1 MGGLAIDNV
10 KLTNYHLIVEE
21 VFDESVFGMIP
32 REGVGGEQQGGTEK
46 PRYERVLFR
55 HWDPNVLGA
64 VLPILTRSQFARF
77 LGPADGVVFNGPD
90 YGGVRRARKADNM
103 NKDSL
108 VRYFTKGIYAEM
120 LPEMAKIN
128 ASAAQDGFVPNV
140 EAILAEK
147 PDAVIQWTHDQKLI
161 EPLER
166 VGLTVVGW
174 QCCTEQDRLDYISLT
189 GYMTGRNDRAQ
200 AILKAQAETL
210 KALGGKVAKLD
221 KAALPSVLHIDKVAD
236 QIQVIANGSQD
247 LSLSGVT
254 NPAADKSG
262 EWWRTVDFEQLLVWN
277 PDIIVI
283 PAYASDL
290 NPQDF
295 FGNPLL
301 ANLKAVKERRV
312 YKQPV
317 FARTPDA
324 PEIFLT
330 SEWLAAVAH
339 GADFA
344 PDFRKQIRDAYKLI
358 YGAELTDDQ
367 QKAILESDSNAPAD
381 KYVHLFG

>member
-1 MGGLAIDNV
+1 MSSRLKAFSTLVVSLSLFLPAIAQADSSFV
-10 KLTNYHLIVEE
+10 DHRGKTIS
-21 VFDESVFGMIP
+21 FA
-32 REGVGGEQQGGTEK
+32 K
-46 PRYERVLFR
+46 PPERVVTIVR
-55 HWDPNVLGA
+55 SAPIIYRA
-64 VLPILTRSQFARF
+64 VDA
-77 LGPADGVVFNGPD
+77 
-90 YGGVRRARKADNM
+90 KADNIAGM

-140 EAILAEK
+140 EAILAQK
-147 PDAVIQWTHDQKLI
+147 PDAVIQWTHDEKLI

-174 QCCTEQDRLDYISLT
+174 QCCSEQDRLDYVTLT

-200 AILKAQAETL
+200 AILKAQSDML
-210 KALGGKVAKLD
+210 KELGGKVVKLD
-221 KAALPSVLHIDKVAD
+221 GAKLPSVLHIDKVAD

-254 NPAADKSG
+254 NPAADGTG

-277 PDIIVI
+277 PDIIII
-283 PAYASDL
+283 PAYADDL
-290 NPQDF
+290 NPKDF
-295 FGNPLL
+295 FDNPVL
-301 ANLKAVKERRV
+301 ASLKAVKDKRV

-330 SEWLAAVAH
+330 SEWLAAIAH

-344 PDFRKQIRDAYKLI
+344 PEFKKQIGDTYKLI
-358 YGAELTDDQ
+358 YGAELSGEQ
-367 QKAILESDSNAPAD
+367 VESILESERNAPAN
-381 KYVHLFG
+381 KYAELFD

>member
-1 MGGLAIDNV
+1 
-10 KLTNYHLIVEE
+10 
-21 VFDESVFGMIP
+21 
-32 REGVGGEQQGGTEK
+32 
-46 PRYERVLFR
+46 
-55 HWDPNVLGA
+55 
-64 VLPILTRSQFARF
+64 
-77 LGPADGVVFNGPD
+77 
-90 YGGVRRARKADNM
+90 
-103 NKDSL
+103 
-108 VRYFTKGIYAEM
+108 
-120 LPEMAKIN
+120 
-128 ASAAQDGFVPNV
+128 
-140 EAILAEK
+140 
-147 PDAVIQWTHDQKLI
+147 
-161 EPLER
+161 
-166 VGLTVVGW
+166 
-174 QCCTEQDRLDYISLT
+174 
-189 GYMTGRNDRAQ
+189 
-200 AILKAQAETL
+200 
-210 KALGGKVAKLD
+210 
-221 KAALPSVLHIDKVAD
+221 VAD

-367 QKAILESDSNAPAD
+367 LKAILESDSNAPAD

>member
-1 MGGLAIDNV
+1 MSTRLKAFSALV
-10 KLTNYHLIVEE
+10 LSLSLFLPATSQA
-21 VFDESVFGMIP
+21 ESSFVDHRGKTITFA
-32 REGVGGEQQGGTEK
+32 K
-46 PRYERVLFR
+46 PPERVVTIVR
-55 HWDPNVLGA
+55 SAPIIYRA
-64 VLPILTRSQFARF
+64 VDA
-77 LGPADGVVFNGPD
+77 
-90 YGGVRRARKADNM
+90 KADNIAGM

-140 EAILAEK
+140 EAILAQK
-147 PDAVIQWTHDQKLI
+147 PDAVIQWTHDEKLI

-174 QCCTEQDRLDYISLT
+174 QCCTEQDRLDYVTLT

-200 AILKAQAETL
+200 EILKAQSDIL
-210 KALGGKVAKLD
+210 KELDGKVAKLD
-221 KAALPSVLHIDKVAD
+221 KAKLPSVLHIDKVAD

-254 NPAADKSG
+254 NPAADGTG

-277 PDIIVI
+277 PDIIII
-283 PAYASDL
+283 PAYADDL
-290 NPQDF
+290 NPKDF
-295 FGNPLL
+295 FDNPVL
-301 ANLKAVKERRV
+301 ASLKAVKEKRV

-330 SEWLAAVAH
+330 SEWLAAIAH
-339 GADFA
+339 GAEFA
-344 PDFRKQIRDAYKLI
+344 PDFRKQIGDTYKLI
-358 YGAELTDDQ
+358 YGAALSDDQ
-367 QKAILESDSNAPAD
+367 VKALLEFERNAPAS
-381 KYVHLFG
+381 KYAELLD

>member
-1 MGGLAIDNV
+1 MSSRLGTPIALALSLSIFAPAAA
-10 KLTNYHLIVEE
+10 HA
-21 VFDESVFGMIP
+21 ESSFLDHRGKKI
-32 REGVGGEQQGGTEK
+32 TFAK
-46 PRYERVLFR
+46 PPERVVTIVR
-55 HWDPNVLGA
+55 SAPIIYRA
-64 VLPILTRSQFARF
+64 V
-77 LGPADGVVFNGPD
+77 DE
-90 YGGVRRARKADNM
+90 KADSIVGM

-108 VRYFTKGIYAEM
+108 TRYFTKGIYAEM

-147 PDAVIQWTHDQKLI
+147 PDVVIQWAQDEKLI

-174 QCCTEQDRLDYISLT
+174 QCCSEQDRLDYVTLS

-200 AILKAQAETL
+200 AILKAQSETL
-210 KALGGKVAKLD
+210 KALDEKVGKLD
-221 KAALPSVLHIDKVAD
+221 KSTLPSVLHIDKVGD

-254 NPAADKSG
+254 NPAADNTG

-277 PDIIVI
+277 PDIIII
-283 PAYASDL
+283 PAYATDL
-290 NPQDF
+290 EPKTFFDNPV
-295 FGNPLL
+295 L
-301 ANLKAVKERRV
+301 ASLKAVKEKRV

-330 SEWLAAVAH
+330 SEWLAAIAH

-344 PDFRKQIRDAYKLI
+344 PEFQKQIVGTYRLI
-358 YGAELTDDQ
+358 YGAELTAEQ
-367 QKAILESDSNAPAD
+367 VKAILETESNAPAN
-381 KYVHLFG
+381 KYVELFR

>member
-1 MGGLAIDNV
+1 MSSRLKAFSALV
-10 KLTNYHLIVEE
+10 VSLSLFLPATSQA
-21 VFDESVFGMIP
+21 ESAFVDHRGKTITFA
-32 REGVGGEQQGGTEK
+32 K
-46 PRYERVLFR
+46 PPERVVTIVR
-55 HWDPNVLGA
+55 SAPIIYRA
-64 VLPILTRSQFARF
+64 VDA
-77 LGPADGVVFNGPD
+77 
-90 YGGVRRARKADNM
+90 KADNIAGM

-108 VRYFTKGIYAEM
+108 VRYFTKGIYADM

-128 ASAAQDGFVPNV
+128 VGAAQDGFVPNV
-140 EAILAEK
+140 EAILAQK
-147 PDAVIQWTHDQKLI
+147 PDAVIQWTHDEKLI

-174 QCCTEQDRLDYISLT
+174 QCCSEQDRLDYVSLT

-200 AILKAQAETL
+200 AILKAQSDIL
-210 KALGGKVAKLD
+210 KDLDGKVAKLD
-221 KAALPSVLHIDKVAD
+221 KAKLPSVLHIDKVAD

-254 NPAADKSG
+254 NPAADGTG

-277 PDIIVI
+277 PDIIIV
-283 PAYASDL
+283 PAYADDL
-290 NPQDF
+290 NPKDF
-295 FGNPLL
+295 FDNPVL
-301 ANLKAVKERRV
+301 ASLKAVKEKRV

-330 SEWLAAVAH
+330 SEWLAAIAH

-344 PDFRKQIRDAYKLI
+344 PEFSKQIGDTYKLI
-358 YGAELTDDQ
+358 YGAALSDDQ
-367 QKAILESDSNAPAD
+367 VKSILESERNAPATR
-381 KYVHLFG
+381 YAELFD

>member
-1 MGGLAIDNV
+1 MSR
-10 KLTNYHLIVEE
+10 HLKAFAASALSASLFMPATLHAEN
-21 VFDESVFGMIP
+21 SVVDHRGKTITF
-32 REGVGGEQQGGTEK
+32 QK
-46 PRYERVLFR
+46 PPERVVTIVR
-55 HWDPNVLGA
+55 SAPIIYRA
-64 VLPILTRSQFARF
+64 V
-77 LGPADGVVFNGPD
+77 DE
-90 YGGVRRARKADNM
+90 KADNLAGM

-140 EAILAEK
+140 EAILAQK
-147 PDAVIQWTHDQKLI
+147 PDAVIQWNHTDDLI

-166 VGLTVVGW
+166 VGLTVVAW
-174 QCCTEQDRLDYISLT
+174 RCCTEQDRLDYVSMT
-189 GYMTGRNDRAQ
+189 GAMTGRTERAQ
-200 AILKAQAETL
+200 AILKAQSDTL
-210 KALGGKVAKLD
+210 KALGDKVSKLD
-221 KAALPSVLHIDKVAD
+221 KSTLPTVLHIDKVAD

-254 NPAADKSG
+254 NPAADNTG
-262 EWWRTVDFEQLLVWN
+262 EWWRTIDFEQLLVWN

-283 PAYASDL
+283 PAYAVDL
-290 NPQDF
+290 NPKDF
-295 FGNPLL
+295 FENPLF
-301 ANLKAVKERRV
+301 ASLKAVKEKRV

-339 GADFA
+339 GPDYA
-344 PDFRKQIRDAYKLI
+344 PDFKKQILDVYQLI
-358 YGAELTDDQ
+358 YGAKLTDAQ
-367 QKAILESDSNAPAD
+367 LKSILESDSNTPAN
-381 KYVHLFG
+381 KYVELFG

>member
-1 MGGLAIDNV
+1 MVGRLKTISALVLSLFLPTTLYAETSFLDHRGKVITFKAPPERVVTIVRSAPIIYRAID
-10 KLTNYHLIVEE
+10 E
-21 VFDESVFGMIP
+21 
-32 REGVGGEQQGGTEK
+32 
-46 PRYERVLFR
+46 
-55 HWDPNVLGA
+55 
-64 VLPILTRSQFARF
+64 
-77 LGPADGVVFNGPD
+77 
-90 YGGVRRARKADNM
+90 KADNIVGM

-108 VRYFTKGIYAEM
+108 VRYFTSGIYAEM

-128 ASAAQDGFVPNV
+128 ASAAKDGFVPNV

-147 PDAVIQWTHDQKLI
+147 PDVVIQWTHDAKII

-174 QCCTEQDRLDYISLT
+174 QCCTEQDRLDYLTIT

-200 AILKAQAETL
+200 AILKAQSDTL
-210 KALGGKVAKLD
+210 KALSDKVAKLNT
-221 KAALPSVLHIDKVAD
+221 AALPSVLHIDKVAD

-254 NPAADKSG
+254 NPAADKTG

-277 PDIIVI
+277 PEIIII
-283 PAYASDL
+283 PAYADL
-290 NPQDF
+290 KPQDIF
-295 FGNPLL
+295 DNPVL
-301 ANLKAVKERRV
+301 ASLKAVKQKRV

-330 SEWLAAVAH
+330 SEWLAAIAH
-339 GADFA
+339 GAEFA
-344 PDFRKQIRDAYKLI
+344 PEFKKQIAATYRLI
-358 YGAELTDDQ
+358 YGAELTDAQ
-367 QKAILESDSNAPAD
+367 MKAILESESNGPASR
-381 KYVHLFG
+381 YVELFG

>member
-1 MGGLAIDNV
+1 MSCRLKAFSALVVSLSLVLPAMALA
-10 KLTNYHLIVEE
+10 
-21 VFDESVFGMIP
+21 ESSFVDHRGKTITFA
-32 REGVGGEQQGGTEK
+32 K
-46 PRYERVLFR
+46 PPERVVTIVR
-55 HWDPNVLGA
+55 SAPIIYRA
-64 VLPILTRSQFARF
+64 V
-77 LGPADGVVFNGPD
+77 DE
-90 YGGVRRARKADNM
+90 KADHIAGM

-120 LPEMAKIN
+120 LPEMAKVN

-140 EAILAEK
+140 EAILAQK
-147 PDAVIQWTHDQKLI
+147 PDAIIQWTHDEKLI

-174 QCCTEQDRLDYISLT
+174 QCCSEQDRLDYVTLT

-200 AILKAQAETL
+200 AILKAQSDIL
-210 KALGGKVAKLD
+210 KELDGKVAKLD
-221 KAALPSVLHIDKVAD
+221 KAKLPSVLHIDKVAD

-254 NPAADKSG
+254 NPAADGTG

-277 PDIIVI
+277 PDIIII
-283 PAYASDL
+283 PAYADDL
-290 NPQDF
+290 NPKDF
-295 FGNPLL
+295 FDNPVL
-301 ANLKAVKERRV
+301 ASLKAVKDKRV

-330 SEWLAAVAH
+330 SEWLAAIAH
-339 GADFA
+339 GTDFA
-344 PDFRKQIRDAYKLI
+344 PEFKKQIGDNYKLI
-358 YGAELTDDQ
+358 YGAALSDEQ
-367 QKAILESDSNAPAD
+367 VKSILETERIAPATR
-381 KYVHLFG
+381 YAELFD